1 MCSGVRSAR
10 MAAEFVDLTHEFH
23 DGMPGF
29 RMRGEDGEAI
39 EYTAEIRPF
48 LTHEET
54 GPMYDGQASF
64 EITEIAFQTS
74 VGTYLDAP
82 AHRFP
87 GERDVAD
94 LALDELVHDG
104 IVVDVRDREP
114 YEAVDESVLPADV
127 DLAGKAVLF
136 NFGWDAYWGTEAY
149 REYPYVSEALVDR
162 LVAEE
167 VALIGV
173 DTINVDDD
181 RNPARPAHTKLL
193 GDGTPIV
200 ENLRGLDALSNHGF
214 RFHAVP
220 IPAVA
225 AAMPVRA
232 YAEIR

>member
-1 MCSGVRSAR
+1 
-10 MAAEFVDLTHEFH
+10 MAAEFVDLTHEFR

-29 RMRGEDGEAI
+29 RMRGEDGEEI

-54 GPMYDGQASF
+54 RPTYDGRASF
-64 EITEIAFQTS
+64 EITEMAFQTS

-87 GERDVAD
+87 GGRDVAD

-104 IVVDVRDREP
+104 VVVDVRDYEP
-114 YEAVDESVLPADV
+114 YEAIDERVLPDDA
-127 DLAGKAVLF
+127 DLAGRAVLF
-136 NFGWDAYWGTEAY
+136 NFGWDAHWGTESY

-167 VALIGV
+167 VALVGV

-193 GDGTPIV
+193 GEEILVV
-200 ENLRGLDALSNHGF
+200 ENLRGLDALSTQGF

-220 IPAVA
+220 IPAVDA